1 MATSL
6 RYVSERADLEQI
18 LQTALELGV
27 QVHRAGGYTARTDML
42 MKRVALALGAD
53 KADPAI
59 TATLVGLTVTKNEW
73 SRTAFRSAV
82 FAGVNFTEL
91 TELSRLAKKADGRT
105 PEEVRSEL
113 DTIKATS
120 KRYGLPVVIPAVGV
134 GSASL
139 AALFGA
145 DPAAMIITG
154 IASAVGALLRSW
166 LMKRHF
172 KPFVFSFF
180 CAFLSVA
187 IVMLLR
193 QFTTTLQPALAASV
207 LYLVPGVPLL
217 NGTADLLTGYYLNGI
232 VRLTMSTVVFIG
244 ASVGLLVALT
254 LWGFT

>member
-1 MATSL
+1 
-6 RYVSERADLEQI
+6 VSERADLEQI
-18 LQTALELGV
+18 LQTALALGV

-59 TATLVGLTVTKNEW
+59 TATLVGLTVTKNDW

-82 FAGVNFTEL
+82 FAGVNFSEL
-91 TELSRLAKKADGRT
+91 TELSRLAKDAEGKTA
-105 PEEVRSEL
+105 EEVRTEL

-120 KRYGLPVVIPAVGV
+120 KRYGLGTVIPAVGV

-145 DPAAMIITG
+145 DPAGMLITG
-154 IASAVGALLRSW
+154 VAGAIGALLRAW

-172 KPFVFSFF
+172 KPFVFSLF

-187 IVMLLR
+187 IVMVLR
-193 QFTTTLQPALAASV
+193 DFTNTVQPALAASV

-217 NGTADLLTGYYLNGI
+217 NGTADLLTGYYLNGL
-232 VRLTMSTVVFIG
+232 VRLTMSSVVFVG
-244 ASVGLLVALT
+244 ASVGLLAALT
-254 LWGFT
+254 LWGLA